1 MRILMADH
9 DSGYKQLFSHPE
21 LVRDLLQGFVHE
33 AWVRELDFATLERV
47 AGSYVSDDLRE
58 RIDDMVWRVRLRG
71 RWVYVY
77 LLLEFQSTV
86 DPFMAVRLLT
96 YLGLLYQDLLK
107 GGGLKSGDRLP
118 PVLPLV
124 LYNGRPRWSAPL
136 EIGELIEP
144 VPGGLEA
151 YRPAFRHL
159 VLEERR
165 YAEAEL
171 APLKNLAA
179 ALFRLEN
186 SRSPAEVLQVVRA
199 LRGWLG
205 APEQTRLRRSFA
217 IWIGRVLLVSRSQGA
232 IEFLDPNDLP
242 EVERMLAEETDD
254 WTLSWRRQGLE
265 EGRAEGRAEG
275 REMGLAEGLAE
286 GQRKGE
292 RTLLS
297 RLLALRFGPLPEW
310 AGDRLEEA
318 SQEALERWG
327 ERILDAQTLEQVF
340 AEED

>member
-1 MRILMADH
+1 MMRH
-9 DSGYKQLFSHPE
+9 DSGYKHLFSHPE
-21 LVRDLLQGFVHE
+21 LVRDLLKGFVHE
-33 AWVRELDFATLERV
+33 EWVGELDFTTLERV

-58 RIDDMVWRVRLRG
+58 RIDDMVWRVRFKN

-96 YLGLLYQDLLK
+96 YLGLLYQDLIARDA
-107 GGGLKSGDRLP
+107 LKSGDRLP

-159 VLEERR
+159 VLEERH
-165 YAEAEL
+165 YTEEAL
-171 APLKNLAA
+171 APLRNLAA

-186 SRSPAEVLQVVRA
+186 SRSPADVLRMVHS
-199 LRGWLG
+199 LREWLN

-217 IWIGRVLLVSRSQGA
+217 IWIARVLLVSRSRGS
-232 IEFLDPNDLP
+232 IKLPLPNDLT
-242 EVERMLAEETDD
+242 EVETMLAEETDD
-254 WTLSWRRQGLE
+254 WTLDWTRRGME
-265 EGRAEGRAEG
+265 EGRKVGLKEGR
-275 REMGLAEGLAE
+275 
-286 GQRKGE
+286 KGGE
-292 RTLLS
+292 AMLLS
-297 RLLALRFGPLPEW
+297 RLLSLRFGPLPDW
-310 AGDRLEEA
+310 VDHRLNEA
-318 SQEALERWG
+318 SVESLELWG
-327 ERILDAQTLEQVF
+327 ERILDATALEEVF
-340 AEED
+340 DTPSAD